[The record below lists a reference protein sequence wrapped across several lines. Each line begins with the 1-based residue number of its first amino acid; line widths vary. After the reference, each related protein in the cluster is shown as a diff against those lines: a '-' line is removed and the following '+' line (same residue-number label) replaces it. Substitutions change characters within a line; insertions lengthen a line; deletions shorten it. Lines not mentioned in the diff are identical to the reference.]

1 MDTTIGA
8 LIVAGVTLAFN
19 MSLHLFGGGWRLSQ
33 RLTSLETSSAAIQS
47 EIKKLG
53 DVLIKMAD
61 IRGELKVM
69 DTRLTA
75 CEQDVRELRHGE
87 GFVRGARGIE
97 REYD

>member
-1 MDTTIGA
+1 M
-8 LIVAGVTLAFN
+8 
-19 MSLHLFGGGWRLSQ
+19 
-33 RLTSLETSSAAIQS
+33 TSLETSSAAIQS